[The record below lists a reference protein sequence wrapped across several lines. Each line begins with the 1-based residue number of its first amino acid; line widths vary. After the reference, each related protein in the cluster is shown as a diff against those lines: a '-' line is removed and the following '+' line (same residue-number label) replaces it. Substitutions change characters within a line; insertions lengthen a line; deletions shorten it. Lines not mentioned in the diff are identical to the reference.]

1 MIFSYKQ
8 LCRMANLKNV
18 SVEEMVNAINSIGFE
33 VEEYHKFAD
42 VEGIKFCHVL
52 NVYKNPNADKLTVCD
67 VEFSDGTKSTIQTNA
82 KNMHVDDYV
91 MAFVPGSRSKKLV
104 LQSRMMQGIISEG
117 MFVGLHEIGIDESI
131 AAEDSFDGIFQVG
144 KVDLNLDP
152 MEYFDLDDYMID
164 VSILS
169 NRADAASY
177 LVFAKELAAYFDTEV
192 APLPKA
198 MPTIASN
205 LKVGQL
211 KDTHAF
217 SLIEA
222 NNTDLKLSIQEE
234 FLLWKHGIKTFRN
247 AVDITNLVLIY
258 TGVPCHVYDK
268 GQLKSDEFTV
278 GFSSDKVNIF
288 GNKEVQLDKNLVVK
302 NNNEPVSLAA
312 TIGLENYQYTN
323 NAKQAVFEL
332 ASFNLKEV
340 RRSAKQIKFDTNSSS
355 RANKEISNG
364 EIVMAYNFLAQH
376 LKEYSPQINAPKV
389 NKKTILLDTRYI
401 TKFAGFNITKTK
413 RYQQVLEKLTK
424 LGFKFKSDY
433 SAVSFPTYRYDLKNM
448 QDFVEEVFRFYGYD
462 NFPSKQ
468 PKITRLNLNKSIEDK
483 FNNIFKDKGYINVR
497 TYTLIKPEDNI
508 FNPFEFL
515 ETFNAEASKN
525 YDHSQI
531 RKSMIHSL
539 SNVLI
544 HNEKQGIEKGSYFE
558 IGMISKQMNVLGIA
572 SNQKT
577 FNEIKADIISL
588 TNKKLTFKPSN
599 KSCFNPNASSDIYL
613 GETYVGYIAKIHP
626 SLLNTQAIFAEIKL
640 DELTDNKVIFKDY
653 KHAPLKTRDIT
664 ISLKTNESLNEI
676 IEKINKIMGVF
687 KVSVKDVYVKDENT
701 TNVTLS
707 VILEEWAIKRFE
719 QTFK

>member
-8 LCRMANLKNV
+8 LCRLANLKNI
-18 SVEEMVNAINSIGFE
+18 SVEEVVNAINSIGFE

-52 NVYKNPNADKLTVCD
+52 KAYKNPNADRLTVCE
-67 VEFSDGTKSTIQTNA
+67 VEFGDGSKSIIQTNA
-82 KNMHVDDYV
+82 TNMHDDDYV
-91 MAFVPGSRSKKLV
+91 MAFVPGSRTGKLV

-117 MFVGLHEIGIDESI
+117 MFVGLHEIGIDENV

-169 NRADAASY
+169 NRADALCY

-192 APLPKA
+192 VPLPKA
-198 MPTIASN
+198 NAN
-205 LKVGQL
+205 LVSDLKIGTL
-211 KDTHAF
+211 KDTNAF
-217 SLIEA
+217 SLVEA

-258 TGVPCHVYDK
+258 AGVPCHVYNK
-268 GQLKSDEFTV
+268 AQLKSNEFSV

-288 GNKEVQLDKNLVVK
+288 GDKEVTLDKNLVVK
-302 NNNEPVSLAA
+302 NGDEPVSLAA

-323 NAKQAVFEL
+323 SAQKAVFEL

-340 RRSAKQIKFDTNSSS
+340 RKNAKQIKFDTNSSS

-364 EIVMAYNFLAQH
+364 EILMAYEFLAQY
-376 LKEYSPQINAPKV
+376 LKEYSVLINAPKV
-389 NKKTILLDTRYI
+389 HKKTILLDTRYI
-401 TKFAGFNITKTK
+401 TKYAGFNITKTK
-413 RYQQVLEKLTK
+413 KYAAVLNKLIS

-433 SAVSFPTYRYDLKNM
+433 SAVTFPLYRYDLKNM

-468 PKITRLNLNKSIEDK
+468 PKITRLILQTNIEDK
-483 FNNIFKDKGYINVR
+483 FNNIFKNKGYMNVR
-497 TYTLIKPEDNI
+497 TYTLIKPETNI
-508 FNPFEFL
+508 FNPFGFE
-515 ETFNAEASKN
+515 ETLNAVASKN

-531 RKSMIHSL
+531 RYSMIMPL
-539 SNVLI
+539 ANVLI
-544 HNEKQGIEKGSYFE
+544 HNEKQGMPKGSYFE
-558 IGMISKQMNVLGIA
+558 IGMINKEMNVLGIC
-572 SNQKT
+572 SNEKT
-577 FNEIKADIISL
+577 FNEIKKDIISL
-588 TNKKLTFKPSN
+588 TNQKLVFKPSN
-599 KSCFNPNASSDIYL
+599 KSCFNPNASTDIYL
-613 GETYVGYIAKIHP
+613 GENYVGYIAKLHP
-626 SLLNTQAIFAEIKL
+626 SLLNINAIFAEIKL
-640 DELTDNKVIFKDY
+640 DEIKDKRVEFKDY

-664 ISLKTNESLNEI
+664 VGMKPHDSLDAI
-676 IEKINKIMGVF
+676 VEKINKVVGVHS
-687 KVSVKDVYVKDENT
+687 VSVKDTYVKDENLI
-701 TNVTLS
+701 NVTLS
-707 VILEEWAIKRFE
+707 VTLEEWATKKFDSIFA
-719 QTFK
+719 